1 MLGIINILLFVLT
14 LNTSDTID
22 DLRVQ
27 YFNINSLKD
36 ADFFIDKLQYD
47 SSAEARGYTAALNFT
62 KSRLFK
68 FPFKK
73 MKYFNR
79 GKSILEE
86 AIEANPLNVE
96 LRYLRY
102 SLQKR
107 VPDFLGYNANIDEDL
122 LMIKKKI
129 TGSGMSVKI
138 KSIILS
144 NILNFNELNEKDKF
158 EFENILNQL

>member
-1 MLGIINILLFVLT
+1 
-14 LNTSDTID
+14 
-22 DLRVQ
+22 
-27 YFNINSLKD
+27 
-36 ADFFIDKLQYD
+36 
-47 SSAEARGYTAALNFT
+47 
-62 KSRLFK
+62 
-68 FPFKK
+68 